1 MSWGK
6 LCVSSTMEG
15 LTDHAHLLEG
25 EDGLVRLSGGG
36 RWWGACWW
44 WTRGARL
51 LINASASEWW
61 FIRMKAPAQGKE
73 NFLSTIKTPQVQERE
88 FKSSGEWKMIHLSLH
103 HVRLHHRFW
112 RGGCRTGGRGTLLK
126 NIKWDDKE
134 RFSHQTKI
142 LLNWKLNVPPKQT
155 KEEPTWP
162 RNSRLFFSRFISSL
176 RLLAICSGVST
187 DSLNSGERRNPQQEE
202 RHWRAL
208 LLTHSWHWTL

>member
-1 MSWGK
+1 
-6 LCVSSTMEG
+6 MEG

-51 LINASASEWW
+51 LINASESEWW
-61 FIRMKAPAQGKE
+61 LIRMKAPTQGKE

-112 RGGCRTGGRGTLLK
+112 RGGCRTRGRGTLLK

-142 LLNWKLNVPPKQT
+142 WLYVLKIKCSPQTNKRRTNLASKLASFLQPLHLISKVVGDLLRSQH
-155 KEEPTWP
+155 
-162 RNSRLFFSRFISSL
+162 
-176 RLLAICSGVST
+176 RLLEFWGKKKSST
-187 DSLNSGERRNPQQEE
+187 GGT
-202 RHWRAL
+202 AL
-208 LLTHSWHWTL
+208 KSIAVDTLLTLDKWTL